1 MNNMRDRLMKTVEY
15 HIDEW
20 AHRLEEIGGP
30 GVGGTELAFRPH
42 PTSPVDTSDEYI
54 RSALETSIPA
64 TWEEAAWCYVYGR
77 FSACIVLAAVLL
89 EIALKYE
96 LLKGG
101 FPVSATLGR
110 LIKKASDAKILPS
123 NLVSDANSVNA
134 RRNDIVHANI
144 QTNRPE
150 SLLHHTGDEHEI
162 EPIEDLSRNIT
173 KDGWLTGDGET
184 IAISFGTGRPVYSRV
199 LEFKRAAKSSLDE
212 VKAILEFL
220 YPPEPSPSG

>member
-1 MNNMRDRLMKTVEY
+1 MKTVEY

-42 PTSPVDTSDEYI
+42 LTSPVDTHDEYI
-54 RSALETSIPA
+54 KLALEASIPA

-89 EIALKYE
+89 EIALKYK
-96 LLKGG
+96 LLNRG
-101 FPVSATLGR
+101 FPVSPTLGR

-123 NLVSDANSVNA
+123 NLVSNANSVNA

-184 IAISFGTGRPVYSRV
+184 IAISFGAGQPVYSRV

>member
-1 MNNMRDRLMKTVEY
+1 MANTRDRLMKSVKY
-15 HIDEW
+15 YIDDW
-20 AHRLEEIGGP
+20 ARRLEEVGGP
-30 GVGGTELAFRPH
+30 GVGGTELAFRPQL
-42 PTSPVDTSDEYI
+42 TSPVGTHDEYV

-96 LLKGG
+96 LLKRGL
-101 FPVSATLGR
+101 PTSLTLGR
-110 LIKKASDAKILPS
+110 IIQRASDANILPI
-123 NLVSDANSVNA
+123 NLISKANSVNR

-144 QTNRPE
+144 QKDRPE

-162 EPIEDLSRNIT
+162 EPIKDLSRNIT

-184 IAISFGTGRPVYSRV
+184 IVISFGAAGPTYSRV
-199 LEFKRAAKSSLDE
+199 HAFKLAARASLDD
-212 VKAILEFL
+212 VKDILKFL
-220 YPPEPSPSG
+220 YPLEPSPAG